1 MHVAAGG
8 DGRGRG
14 APAGCRADA
23 KTDAEDMSLQRA
35 STRSPLDFDLDVDHL
50 LRLAR
55 LSPDSRPRAVAIAL
69 EV

>member
-50 LRLAR
+50 RLAR